1 MGVSYEEA
9 EDLKTSLDDK
19 GNLPEEILSIINSQV
34 DQHVAEIRK
43 SINFYVTQGSAE
55 KVSYCFVTGGSS
67 LLPGLVDK
75 LSVLAGVPV
84 ERLDVFSAIKVDE
97 QKISQ
102 NLEQVAAISPV
113 VMGLALRKFG

>member
-1 MGVSYEEA
+1 MA
-9 EDLKTSLDDK
+9 E
-19 GNLPEEILSIINSQV
+19 V
-34 DQHVAEIRK
+34 RK

-55 KVSYCFVTGGSS
+55 KVNYCFVTGGSS

-75 LSVLAGVPV
+75 LSVVAGVPV

-97 QKISQ
+97 SKLGQ
-102 NLEQVAAISPV
+102 NLEQVGAIASV